1 MALAEITQND
11 VLVKLQEQ
19 LWQYRFNSAM
29 WAQLHSRI
37 LQNDYHHLWIE
48 DHQTILSAIQKK
60 NANEA
65 RKSYVA
71 TLRKCKSKII

>member
-1 MALAEITQND
+1 MRCGHNYI
-11 VLVKLQEQ
+11 
-19 LWQYRFNSAM
+19 
-29 WAQLHSRI
+29 RI

-65 RKSYVA
+65 RKAMWQHLENVKVKLFELSDVEDPHFDGYLFNTNPVVVG
-71 TLRKCKSKII
+71 I